1 MKISKMSFQS
11 NKEWELK
18 IQQDKNMYK
27 VQFQQ
32 QQRRHRK
39 QPACPYQQ
47 LMSSKYRSPYQIDP

>member
-1 MKISKMSFQS
+1 MKIFKMSFQS

-32 QQRRHRK
+32 QQRLQAMMITLYLIQK
-39 QPACPYQQ
+39 TGTKINKLVLFY
-47 LMSSKYRSPYQIDP
+47 